1 MRKTALRVC
10 LFPVTLALAACSS
23 NNNSSTGSADSGTSG
38 DATTALDAGRG
49 DGGSDATAA
58 GDAAADASAD
68 ATNVTDA
75 TSDASDTGT
84 GDAGEAG
91 PPAPANAVY
100 TMSNAA
106 TNQVFGF
113 LRAVDGS
120 LTPMAAPFA
129 TGGIGS
135 GAGLGE
141 QGAVAYDLT
150 NNRLYVVNAGDGS
163 FSVLPVKSDG
173 TLGTAVKVGAASAAL
188 VGPKSVAFSGNTV
201 YVLYEGN
208 ATTASMI
215 AGYTVTPSGTTFTVT
230 PITGSA
236 LALSSNV
243 ESVDPAEIKFSPDGA
258 WLVVT
263 EKQSGGTGIVA
274 GPGSIDTFGVD
285 STGLA
290 TRKGFYA
297 TASAQLTPYG
307 FAFLGGTLV
316 VSEAGSAG
324 VGTYSYTNGV
334 IAPEGPAS
342 GGLQFLPTDPAPCW
356 VAVSSDWAY
365 VANAMG
371 PDISGFTVDAVTG
384 GLTDISAVANG
395 IVASTGKVVVTDAG
409 TTIEGPTDE
418 SISADGKFL
427 YVIESAVPSIGI
439 FQITTNGTLVRVGAA
454 DYAPT
459 GGVLPLGAVGI
470 AAR

>member
-1 MRKTALRVC
+1 
-10 LFPVTLALAACSS
+10 VTFTLAACSS

-38 DATTALDAGRG
+38 DATTAIDAGRE
-49 DGGSDATAA
+49 DGGNDATARD
-58 GDAAADASAD
+58 GAATDASAD
-68 ATNVTDA
+68 ATNGTDA
-75 TSDASDTGT
+75 TSDASDASDAGT
-84 GDAGEAG
+84 GDAADAG
-91 PPAPANAVY
+91 PPPPANAVY

-113 LRAVDGS
+113 LRGADGS
-120 LTPMAAPFA
+120 LAPMAAPFA

-163 FSVLPVKSDG
+163 FSVLPVKADG
-173 TLGTAVKVGAASAAL
+173 TLGTAVKVNAASASL
-188 VGPKSVAFSGNTV
+188 VGPKSITFSGNTV

-215 AGYTVTPSGTTFTVT
+215 AGYTVTPSGATFTAA

-263 EKQSGGTGIVA
+263 EKQSGGTGVVA

-290 TRKGFYA
+290 TRKGFYS

-307 FAFLGGTLV
+307 FAFLGGTLI

-334 IAPEGPAS
+334 IAPEVPAS
-342 GGLQFLPTDPAPCW
+342 GGLQFLPTDAAPCW

-384 GLTDISAVANG
+384 GLTDIGAVANG
-395 IVASTGKVVVTDAG
+395 VVASTGKVVVTDAG
-409 TTIEGPTDE
+409 TTIDGPTDE
-418 SISADGKFL
+418 SVSADGKFL
-427 YVIESAVPSIGI
+427 YVLESAVPSIGI
-439 FQITTNGTLVRVGAA
+439 FQIMTNGTLVRVGAE
-454 DYAPT
+454 DYSPT